1 MALLKDTKDIGEK
14 TRKTEVTIQRH
25 SLERPRHALERCSP
39 SLKDV
44 LCLSETRYPTFQR
57 RDIFASLAS
66 LRLWK
71 DAKDAQ
77 RRTGRFPDGGSIY

>member
-1 MALLKDTKDIGEK
+1 M
-14 TRKTEVTIQRH
+14 QRQ
-25 SLERPRHALERCSP
+25 SLERPSRGFERWSP
-39 SLKDV
+39 SLKDA

-77 RRTGRFPDGGSIY
+77 RRTGRFPDVYWEEVQYS